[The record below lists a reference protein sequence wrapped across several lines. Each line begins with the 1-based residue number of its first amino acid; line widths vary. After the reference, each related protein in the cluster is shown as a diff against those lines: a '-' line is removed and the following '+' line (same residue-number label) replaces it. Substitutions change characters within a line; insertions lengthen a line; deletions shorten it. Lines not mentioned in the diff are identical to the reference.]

1 MYNKV
6 FSKRSKNWRSELVKK
21 PKTYDF
27 WPTVATRI
35 LKKRI
40 DDEETILRKVE
51 LPDDH
56 PKKIASSIALNPVP
70 KTSDLVEQ
78 ALSRFVP
85 HSSIVSTLED
95 TMEAQPQ
102 IASGMET

>member
-1 MYNKV
+1 M
-6 FSKRSKNWRSELVKK
+6 FSKRSKNWRLELVKK

-27 WPTVATRI
+27 RPTVATRI
-35 LKKRI
+35 LKKRT
-40 DDEETILRKVE
+40 DDEETILRTVE

-56 PKKIASSIALNPVP
+56 PKKIASSIALMPVP

-85 HSSIVSTLED
+85 HSSTVSTLED

-102 IASGMET
+102 IASDMET

>member
-1 MYNKV
+1 M
-6 FSKRSKNWRSELVKK
+6 VKK

-27 WPTVATRI
+27 WPTVATRN

-56 PKKIASSIALNPVP
+56 PKKIALSIALKPVP
-70 KTSDLVEQ
+70 KASDLVEQ

-85 HSSIVSTLED
+85 HSSTVSTLED

-102 IASGMET
+102 IASDMVT